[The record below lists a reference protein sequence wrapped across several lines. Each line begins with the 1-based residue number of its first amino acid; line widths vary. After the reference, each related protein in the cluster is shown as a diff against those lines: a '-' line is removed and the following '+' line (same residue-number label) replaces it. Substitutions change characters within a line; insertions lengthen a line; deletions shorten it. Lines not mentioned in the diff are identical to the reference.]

1 MAMVRKATHFMS
13 KIEIKL
19 NNIFITIDINNCI
32 FVCVILHRYG
42 GFVAFVIYMVTT
54 LSLYV
59 PDWSFVDYKSSK
71 PKRYTVINIF

>member
-1 MAMVRKATHFMS
+1 MAMVRKATHFIS
-13 KIEIKL
+13 KIKIKL
-19 NNIFITIDINNCI
+19 NNIFIIIEINNGT
-32 FVCVILHRYG
+32 FVCVILHRFG